1 MFGFYDKPLQKMAVH
16 HSKTKIRFINDTFM
30 LF

>member
-1 MFGFYDKPLQKMAVH
+1 MFGFYDKPLQKMAIYY
-16 HSKTKIRFINDTFM
+16 SKTKIRFLNDTFM